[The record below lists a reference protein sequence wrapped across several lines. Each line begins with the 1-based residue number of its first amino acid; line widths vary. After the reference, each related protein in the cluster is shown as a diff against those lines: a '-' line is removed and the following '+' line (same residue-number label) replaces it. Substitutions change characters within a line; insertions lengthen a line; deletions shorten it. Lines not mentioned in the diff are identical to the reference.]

1 MKLNIKI
8 VLIFLKYMEL
18 LLFEKL
24 KLSLIKMVKLSKR
37 FRCNQYVFRL
47 KVLRR
52 NPPGRRVIFI

>member
-1 MKLNIKI
+1 
-8 VLIFLKYMEL
+8 MEL